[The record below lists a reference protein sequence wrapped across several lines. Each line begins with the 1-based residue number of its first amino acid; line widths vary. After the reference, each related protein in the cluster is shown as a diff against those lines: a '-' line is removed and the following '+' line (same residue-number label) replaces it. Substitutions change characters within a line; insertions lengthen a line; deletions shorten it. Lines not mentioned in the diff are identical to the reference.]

1 MLSTSMSPRDQGY
14 AAESLDDL
22 DLESRSGQAGE
33 SSHAQM
39 EEDSKDKSFQR
50 AGTKDSRFMHPDD
63 SLHLHWYETTVRLR
77 GMFYIFFSL
86 AVVMALSLGCT
97 AEAFFFI
104 MASPEDSG
112 LSFGIVVG
120 ILLTPLS
127 LLLTAI
133 YVDEC
138 IDMGLDAADKPS
150 FGLFRAAVTAATRCF
165 GKVQTDHVERALVLF
180 VETVPIIFAI
190 ISLVMSPS
198 KVYWYKEVGRGYC
211 LGGLIC
217 ALCICITYIACHAH
231 VGHIPARDELMA
243 ELYHNMGPLGRFRRA
258 EGSGAH
264 ELIDKPNH
272 WGRACCFGLLGL
284 CIEIGVILVFLFFH
298 RLYAICIGELL
309 ATLLWAFAL
318 RSYAPRLLGKAF
330 WCTLIFF
337 ILLAASLLMG
347 TMQSA
352 EPNPSELDPMVLGPA
367 SMNFNTSLESRLPLH
382 FEASPLSPHP
392 ASPICRTSWGE
403 EGGLKNWGLSIL
415 DLSIMAFASSFG
427 GEADVREGLG
437 KMLNGTFPDWELLE
451 VENWNT
457 TGRWI
462 VVAIPSRN
470 VRIISVRGTTN
481 LRDAYANLQIYSAIV
496 VLQLMGILT
505 PVLSLM
511 PQTVIQRV
519 AGGGITKSFRQRFRV
534 EARLADAARK
544 HKEEAKK
551 AGQVLVMTGHSL
563 GGALVGAVSTQV
575 GVPGVG
581 FSPPGLLFQK
591 FQWDLDLVQLTRAF
605 TVVQPTN
612 DVVPQVDSQR
622 GLIEWLPCGESAL
635 TCHRL
640 THTACALWAQCGDS
654 RPRDWR
660 PTCSRWFGPEDLN
673 LPVGEGEGR
682 KA

>member
-1 MLSTSMSPRDQGY
+1 M
-14 AAESLDDL
+14 
-22 DLESRSGQAGE
+22 
-33 SSHAQM
+33 
-39 EEDSKDKSFQR
+39 
-50 AGTKDSRFMHPDD
+50 
-63 SLHLHWYETTVRLR
+63 
-77 GMFYIFFSL
+77 
-86 AVVMALSLGCT
+86 
-97 AEAFFFI
+97 
-104 MASPEDSG
+104 
-112 LSFGIVVG
+112 
-120 ILLTPLS
+120 
-127 LLLTAI
+127 
-133 YVDEC
+133 
-138 IDMGLDAADKPS
+138 
-150 FGLFRAAVTAATRCF
+150 
-165 GKVQTDHVERALVLF
+165 
-180 VETVPIIFAI
+180 ETVPIIFAI

-198 KVYWYKEVGRGYC
+198 KAGIENHVGCSSKAVALQLGSVLPSMYASANCSLCHLLFEPQVYWYKEVGRGYC

-640 THTACALWAQCGDS
+640 THTACDRAAICSSMQQYAAVCTNMQESDQILAHTRSFASLVPRRDPLTHVESPSPQLPWKLEGALWAQCGDS

-682 KA
+682 KARMLERSFLRSGRS